1 MGVFRWLQRGKHLL
15 SHSSSMMKVVAL
27 LLSMSGHVL
36 CKPMGYEYP
45 APVVPF
51 IEGAKVSTTANPSQE
66 QVPDCVPEDM
76 TISPYYQSLLDLGV
90 PLCPDE
96 YYDEYDPND
105 IPPDQA
111 ASEVVSGYNYPV
123 PDNPLSLTTST
134 AITPSTPDC
143 IPVEDQYSDK
153 NQEFL
158 DLGVPFCPQE
168 YDDYDPNDIP
178 SDQAASAI
186 SPE

>member
-51 IEGAKVSTTANPSQE
+51 IEGAKVSTTVPPSLE
-66 QVPDCVPEDM
+66 EVPDCVPGNM
-76 TISPYYQSLLDLGV
+76 TASPYYQSLLDLGV

-123 PDNPLSLTTST
+123 PDNPLTLPTRKPGTTT
-134 AITPSTPDC
+134 TVPTLPEC
-143 IPVEDQYSDK
+143 VQEDEVDT
-153 NQEFL
+153 
-158 DLGVPFCPQE
+158 G
-168 YDDYDPNDIP
+168 
-178 SDQAASAI
+178 
-186 SPE
+186 